1 MTIFRRHP
9 NFAAYFLI
17 LKRKMGKI
25 KTASISTILCLICCV
40 NANAQIIRG
49 KVVDGTT
56 REPLNRAAVEIRSFG
71 DDAYIAGGS
80 TDAKGEFELRLKET
94 YPQIRVSVTFLGYK
108 PVQKV
113 YVPDES
119 RDYLDFEM
127 QEESHTMDEV
137 VVKGLSP
144 AERVQRLAYNVSL
157 VETAKL
163 KNTTMDLSNVIDKIS
178 GVKIRSTGGVG
189 SEANVTLNGFSGR
202 HVKIFI
208 DGVPMDGMS
217 SAFGLNNIPAGLAK
231 RVEVYKGVVP
241 IELGGDALGGAI
253 NIVTD
258 NSRRTRVSASY
269 SFGSFNTHKTNVY
282 AEHTSKKGFYVSLNA
297 YQNYS
302 DNDYKVNIDHY
313 TKFGET
319 GNSVVYEDLVVRRFH
334 AKYHNEAAILKVG
347 VVDKPC
353 EISQEH
359 GSLNA

>member
-1 MTIFRRHP
+1 M
-9 NFAAYFLI
+9 
-17 LKRKMGKI
+17 
-25 KTASISTILCLICCV
+25 S
-40 NANAQIIRG
+40 
-49 KVVDGTT
+49 
-56 REPLNRAAVEIRSFG
+56 
-71 DDAYIAGGS
+71 
-80 TDAKGEFELRLKET
+80 
-94 YPQIRVSVTFLGYK
+94 
-108 PVQKV
+108 
-113 YVPDES
+113 
-119 RDYLDFEM
+119 
-127 QEESHTMDEV
+127 
-137 VVKGLSP
+137 
-144 AERVQRLAYNVSL
+144 
-157 VETAKL
+157 
-163 KNTTMDLSNVIDKIS
+163 IDKIS

-282 AEHTSKKGFYVSLNA
+282 AEHTSKKGLYVSLNA

-302 DNDYKVNIDHY
+302 DNDYVNIDHY

-347 VVDKPC
+347 VVDKPWADRLLFGFTGGY
-353 EISQEH
+353 EYKQTQ
-359 GSLNA
+359 NASNMNWVYGARYTTANTLMPQLTYEKKFKC